1 MSWHWGQFAFLSTTF
16 SFYNNENK
24 KKHTWIKEENI
35 DLKKKTVLK
44 KSECSPF
51 ETHTHTYEQI
61 FSLVVKF

>member
-1 MSWHWGQFAFLSTTF
+1 MSGHWGQLAFLSTTF
-16 SFYNNENK
+16 SFHNNENK

-51 ETHTHTYEQI
+51 ETHTHR
-61 FSLVVKF
+61 